1 MNKKSVGNCFVNGP
15 YPINS
20 SYDQFLLLGQRSSKD
35 PRLSPMT
42 VDADGFITLSI
53 ATVNDLHVS
62 KTTAS
67 SFETSVCGYCS
78 FPEFN

>member
-1 MNKKSVGNCFVNGP
+1 MNKKSERNCFLNGP

-35 PRLSPMT
+35 PRLSHMT
-42 VDADGFITLSI
+42 VDSDGFITLSL

-62 KTTAS
+62 KTTVS
-67 SFETSVCGYCS
+67 SCETSVCGYCS
-78 FPEFN
+78 FSEFD